1 MAYDI
6 KEGKGLVCLNL
17 KLFEGLFYLL
27 QLSKP
32 GTKVT
37 KPKKQQK
44 SIKEANE
51 IQQKVFNSSEL
62 ENIHQWLDD
71 NSDHLARMN
80 HFKLVL
86 FHFKLLD
93 KLFV

>member
-1 MAYDI
+1 MI
-6 KEGKGLVCLNL
+6 LKEEKALFVWIWSCLRVFFIYYNCQNQGQ
-17 KLFEGLFYLL
+17 KS
-27 QLSKP
+27 QNR
-32 GTKVT
+32 
-37 KPKKQQK
+37 KQQK

-71 NSDHLARMN
+71 NFDHLAHMN
-80 HFKLVL
+80 DFKLVL
-86 FHFKLLD
+86 FPFKLLD